1 MKGGEEMKFRDF
13 FLPKIAH
20 SDPIVRITAVEGEEN
35 VELLKKVIDNDSD
48 PRVVKAA
55 QKRIAALG
63 EAVA

>member
-1 MKGGEEMKFRDF
+1 MKIRDL

-20 SDPIVRITAVEGEEN
+20 SNPDVRIKAIKDEED
-35 VELLKKVIDNDSD
+35 VALLKKVTENDSD

-55 QKRIAALG
+55 QNRIQALE

>member
-1 MKGGEEMKFRDF
+1 MKIRDL

-20 SDPIVRITAVEGEEN
+20 SNPDVRIKAIQEEEN
-35 VELLKKVIDNDSD
+35 VELLKKVTQNDSD

-55 QKRIAALG
+55 QSRIQALE